1 MTELVAVKQGS
12 STGSPPWTVTR
23 DGSRV
28 PGLDGVER
36 MAAIE
41 TGLYGNPRCRLLE
54 ANEPESAVLTALS
67 TVHDDVYVRFLDRLA
82 TNFDAREAELLEEWS
97 APGVPADT
105 PIFGGSALA
114 ARAAFGTAVAAA
126 LQVVAGAEVVYGL
139 CRPPGHHAG
148 PRWMG
153 GYCYLNNAAAAAVT
167 LLDAGFGEVGILDL
181 DFHYGNG
188 TAAIAAQ
195 LDGVHFESL
204 HASTTDHFPWQTC
217 SPLDSR
223 QRLVEFRRPPSS
235 GEYLSAVD
243 QSLDRLGQSCDV
255 LVVSLGYDTVAG
267 DPHGDWDLNPSV
279 FGAIGGRLLRT
290 GLPIC
295 VIQEGGYA
303 YPLLGPCAQ
312 AFAAG
317 ITGSGVSQRPTI
329 SSA

>member
-1 MTELVAVKQGS
+1 MTELIAVKQGS
-12 STGSPPWTVTR
+12 STGSTPWTVAR
-23 DGSRV
+23 DGSRN

-41 TGLYGNPRCRLLE
+41 AGLCGNSHCRLLE
-54 ANEPESAVLTALS
+54 EDGPESAVLAALN
-67 TVHDDVYVRFLDRLA
+67 TIHDGEYIRFLNWLA
-82 TNFDAREAELLEEWS
+82 ANFDGREAKLAEEWS

-114 ARAAFGTAVAAA
+114 ASAALGTAVAAA
-126 LQVVAGAEVVYGL
+126 LQVAAGAEVAYAL

-153 GYCYLNNAAAAAVT
+153 GYCYLNNAAAAAAT
-167 LLDAGFGEVGILDL
+167 LLDAGFEEVGILDL

-188 TAAIAAQ
+188 TAAIAAR

-204 HASTTDHFPWQTC
+204 HASTTDHFPWQAC
-217 SPLDSR
+217 SPLDGR
-223 QRLVEFRRPPSS
+223 QRLTEFRRPPSL

-243 QSLDRLGQSCDV
+243 ESLARLGRGCDV

-267 DPHGDWDLNPSV
+267 DPHGDWNLRPSV
-279 FGAIGGRLLRT
+279 FSEIGGRLLRA

-295 VIQEGGYA
+295 IVQEGGYA
-303 YPLLGPCAQ
+303 YPLLEACAQ

-317 ITGSGVSQRPTI
+317 ITGSGI
-329 SSA
+329 SRQPAIDAA